1 MFVVVVATVPEI
13 RQAVQRES
21 IRATMVSIDM
31 PRPSRSLIRLLI
43 VAVLLAGLLPGAA
56 ALHAAIVDPQ
66 WVLLPDLVLVGFTSA
81 LPLPDEQPV
90 SLLALLPSRAPPA
103 LSFA

>member
-1 MFVVVVATVPEI
+1 
-13 RQAVQRES
+13 
-21 IRATMVSIDM
+21 M

-43 VAVLLAGLLPGAA
+43 VAVLLAGLLPGASGLYA
-56 ALHAAIVDPQ
+56 ASVDPQ
-66 WVLLPDLVLVGFTSA
+66 WVLLPDLALVDVA
-81 LPLPDEQPV
+81 AAPPLPDEQPV

>member
-1 MFVVVVATVPEI
+1 M
-13 RQAVQRES
+13 RK
-21 IRATMVSIDM
+21 
-31 PRPSRSLIRLLI
+31 PSRPLIRLLI

-66 WVLLPDLVLVGFTSA
+66 WVVLPDVSLLGFA
-81 LPLPDEQPV
+81 PAPPPPDEQPV
-90 SLLALLPSRAPPA
+90 ALLALLPSRAPPA